1 MEKFKG
7 KELSAVVM
15 NVGSNRV
22 IEAFVK
28 ELNLVIRIN
37 NAYITTPI
45 SHGSQFQAKDLKF
58 FTQKQLLH
66 QDCTVTIVKYN
77 ADIEQFSC
85 VIMTSKG
92 KNFANLLLKNGFA
105 KLESESLQSLA
116 PKAIRELKNHQE
128 MAQMNN
134 MRMWKNSQ

>member
-1 MEKFKG
+1 
-7 KELSAVVM
+7 M
-15 NVGSNRV
+15 NVGSARI

-66 QDCTVTIVKYN
+66 RDCTVTIVKYSP
-77 ADIEQFSC
+77 DIDQFSC
-85 VIMTSKG
+85 VIMTATG

-105 KLESESLQSLA
+105 KLNTEALQGLA
-116 PKAIRELKNHQE
+116 PQDIRELKEHQE
-128 MAQMNN
+128 MAMTNN

>member
-1 MEKFKG
+1 
-7 KELSAVVM
+7 
-15 NVGSNRV
+15 
-22 IEAFVK
+22 
-28 ELNLVIRIN
+28 
-37 NAYITTPI
+37 
-45 SHGSQFQAKDLKF
+45 
-58 FTQKQLLH
+58 
-66 QDCTVTIVKYN
+66 
-77 ADIEQFSC
+77 
-85 VIMTSKG
+85 MTSKG